1 MGNKSYYRANRIA
14 EEIVSQ
20 IPHLIEVE
28 KLTQT
33 KTAERLGI
41 SKNTV
46 EKYCKKHGLK
56 TQRTGP
62 RNGELHT
69 GWKGGVKYMKGY
81 KYVYSYDHPN
91 RTHDNYMAEHRLVME
106 QKLGRLLDRKE
117 VVHHIDGN
125 PLNNQPDNLMVFGS
139 NKEHLAVDLKGKVP
153 NWTPDGKERINNR
166 RRNYSGM
173 LAYAQQKK
181 KTPEQKQETRRIRYQ
196 RKRSLLLSE
205 SNDGQQLQLSCHP
218 S

>member
-1 MGNKSYYRANRIA
+1 
-14 EEIVSQ
+14 
-20 IPHLIEVE
+20 
-28 KLTQT
+28 
-33 KTAERLGI
+33 
-41 SKNTV
+41 
-46 EKYCKKHGLK
+46 
-56 TQRTGP
+56 
-62 RNGELHT
+62 
-69 GWKGGVKYMKGY
+69 
-81 KYVYSYDHPN
+81 
-91 RTHDNYMAEHRLVME
+91 ME

-125 PLNNQPDNLMVFGS
+125 PQNNHPDNLMVFGS

-153 NWTPDGKERINNR
+153 NWTAEGKERINNR

-173 LAYAQQKK
+173 LAYTQQKK

-196 RKRSLLLSE
+196 RKRSLLLSG